1 MTELI
6 YSNWII
12 IKKIFINTF
21 FVSFPEELFFLLFTL
36 ICSKIISPADIFS
49 SRKSLIRSKYLI
61 YTLIIPAL
69 LVSFAS
75 NILRYTKSPISD
87 VSYMT
92 LLLIYISI
100 LICSKII
107 KPESLK
113 KSLIALTLFYLLCVI
128 IVFITEVS
136 YVTFLLRALNLTT
149 QKLNDTLWMNF
160 ALSIPARVMQYSVIY
175 FIIAGSMKST
185 SLTNILKSFK
195 NDIII
200 VWLVFI
206 SLIYNSFFIF
216 IMLKKLV
223 IDEYIPGDLSS
234 EAPVFINIVLSPLL
248 FVLLLC
254 IIILYYQNKINKL
267 SESKK
272 NEEKYANAI

>member
-36 ICSKIISPADIFS
+36 ICSKIISPDDIFS
-49 SRKSLIRSKYLI
+49 SRKSLFRNKHLI

-175 FIIAGSMKST
+175 FIIAGSLKST
-185 SLTNILKSFK
+185 SLMNILKSFK

>member
-12 IKKIFINTF
+12 IKKILINTF

-36 ICSKIISPADIFS
+36 ICSKTISPADIFS

-61 YTLIIPAL
+61 YKLIIPAL

-113 KSLIALTLFYLLCVI
+113 NSLIALTLFYLLCVI
-128 IVFITEVS
+128 IVLITEIS

-185 SLTNILKSFK
+185 SLMNILKSFK

>member
-185 SLTNILKSFK
+185 SLMNILKSFK